1 MSNNVKN
8 VMSVLHSV
16 IDLGKYDQN
25 IQRIEEMIER
35 AKNEGA
41 EVVLLPAMINGV
53 PIFDLKKNLKTRR
66 ITETIPGRT
75 SEQLARLANKFKIY
89 ILSGPILERR
99 GSKIYRSAFLVD
111 PSMNI
116 KSVIS
121 QVNTP
126 SKFGQSSS
134 PPIINICGLTIGI
147 FIAED
152 IHLPELS
159 LLMKITNVDVVIFYP
174 YPQISVDKITAIMKT
189 RSLELNSMIISI
201 GYTIRKK
208 DEEVMFMPTSI
219 VDENGAVIHEV
230 IDKSPKIIKVNLD
243 KERSKSKIGTESIL
257 SPSRKKLLKVLSKA
271 ISYYIK

>member
-1 MSNNVKN
+1 MSNNVKS

-16 IDLGKYDQN
+16 IDLGRYEQN
-25 IQRIEEMIER
+25 MQRIEEMIER

-41 EVVLLPAMINGV
+41 EVVLLPAMMNGV
-53 PIFDLKKNLKTRR
+53 SIFDLKKNLKIKRV
-66 ITETIPGRT
+66 TETIPGKT
-75 SEQLARLANKFKIY
+75 SEHLARIANKFKIY

-134 PPIINICGLTIGI
+134 PPVVNICGLTVGI

-159 LLMKITNVDVVIFYP
+159 LLMKITNVDIVVFYP

-189 RSLELNSMIISI
+189 RSLELNTMIISI
-201 GYTIRKK
+201 GYTIRRK
-208 DEEVMFMPTSI
+208 DEEILFMPTSI
-219 VDENGAVIHEV
+219 VDENGTVIHEV
-230 IDKSPKIIKVNLD
+230 LDKSPKIIKVNLD
-243 KERSKSKIGTESIL
+243 KGKSKINVEP
-257 SPSRKKLLKVLSKA
+257 SPSPSHKKLLKVLNRA